1 MSGILSGDLVP
12 VDSTRLA
19 EAGPAQRWL
28 EASEL
33 FLGSLNSERTRIA
46 YRHALQDLLAY
57 TENLPWQIERADLQ
71 RWVADMKGR
80 SLAPNTIRLRVSAAS
95 SFFKFCIDEFDLRKG
110 NPAEARSLRPS
121 VSPFGKASYLSPDQA
136 KALLAAIPQDSV
148 QGLQDYALFLAY
160 LITSRRNSEIRMLR
174 WGDLTVRGDQ
184 VTYRW
189 TGKRKTRE
197 DELPEPA
204 YHAILHYLFSTGRM
218 PLGDEDYIFAP
229 LTDRAC
235 NLPNVP
241 EESWTR
247 NRALSVRE
255 VNRRLKYYARKAGLR
270 SERLRV
276 HSLRHTA
283 AMLRKAA
290 GDDLEQISSQLNH
303 SSLAITQIY
312 LHSIESHRD
321 QSWPGVADLLG
332 VERGIAP

>member
-1 MSGILSGDLVP
+1 MAGAVMGDLVP
-12 VDSTRLA
+12 ADASRLA

-46 YRHALQDLLAY
+46 YRHALQDLLAF
-57 TENLPWQIERADLQ
+57 TEKLPWQIERSDLQ
-71 RWVADMKGR
+71 RWVADMKER

-95 SFFKFCIDEFDLRKG
+95 SFFRYCIDEFDLLSH
-110 NPAEARSLRPS
+110 NPAGARSLRPA
-121 VSPFGKASYLSPDQA
+121 VSPFGKAAYLSPDQA
-136 KALLAAIPQDSV
+136 KALLEAIPQDSV
-148 QGLQDYALFLAY
+148 QGLQDYALFLTY
-160 LITSRRNSEIRMLR
+160 LITSRRNTEIRALK
-174 WGDLTVRGDQ
+174 WGDLTVRGEQ
-184 VTYRW
+184 VIYRW
-189 TGKRKTRE
+189 SGKRKARE
-197 DELPEPA
+197 DELPQPA
-204 YHAILHYLFSTGRM
+204 YNAILHFLFAAGRM
-218 PLGDEDYIFAP
+218 PLGDQDYIFAP

-290 GDDLEQISSQLNH
+290 GDDLEQISSLLNH

-321 QSWPGVADLLG
+321 QSWASVAELLG
-332 VERGIAP
+332 IE